1 MMDQVL
7 ATIGLVLI
15 FGLAFWRNL
24 NMGAVALA
32 FAFLLGT
39 FYFDLDAKEIA
50 VGFPGHLVIT
60 LLGVTYIFGI
70 GRINGT
76 VDQVVR
82 SLVNAVHGKVA
93 LIPWVFFLLAAAI
106 TASGA
111 LSLATYSILVPI
123 GMAFAQKNKINPLL
137 MGLSIINGTNAGGF
151 SPIAV
156 YYTIISAALRNLGL
170 DVEPIPIFIWTFIGS
185 FVINII
191 VYLMFNGLSLIRRD
205 RSKAPVSDI
214 SDVVAKA
221 SWSWVQILTVG
232 IFLLVVTGALFFG
245 LDVGFMAMAGAVF
258 IASFR
263 PDDAREGL
271 QQIGWGVIL
280 LIGGMVTYINML
292 DSTGTIE
299 GLALKVSSVGSAT
312 ISALLLLYIA
322 AIVSAFASTNAM
334 FVVLVPLAAPLLA
347 TGDIAVMGFAI
358 ALALAAVVV
367 DTSPFSTA
375 GALVVANTDE
385 TRSDRVFH
393 GLLWWACGMMVLAP
407 PIVWAAFVLTS

>member
-1 MMDQVL
+1 MDQVL

-50 VGFPGHLVIT
+50 AGFPGHLVIT

-70 GRINGT
+70 GRVNGT

-82 SLVNAVHGKVA
+82 TLVNAVHGKVA

-156 YYTIISAALRNLGL
+156 YYTIISAALRSLGL
-170 DVEPIPIFIWTFIGS
+170 EVEPIPIFIWTFIGS

-191 VYLMFNGLSLIRRD
+191 VYLMFDGMQLIRRD
-205 RSKAPVSDI
+205 RSAVPVADTSSVI
-214 SDVVAKA
+214 AKA
-221 SWSWVQILTVG
+221 SWTPVQMLTVG
-232 IFLLVVTGALFFG
+232 IFMLVVIGALFFG
-245 LDVGFMAMAGAVF
+245 LDVGFMAMVGAVL

-292 DSTGTIE
+292 DSNGTIE

-312 ISALLLLYIA
+312 VSALLLLYIA
-322 AIVSAFASTNAM
+322 SIVSAFASTNAM

-358 ALALAAVVV
+358 ALSLAAVVV

-385 TRSDRVFH
+385 VRSDRVFH

-407 PIVWAAFVLTS
+407 PIVWAAFVLTT

>member
-1 MMDQVL
+1 MDQVF
-7 ATIGLVLI
+7 ATVGLVLI

-39 FYFDLDAKEIA
+39 FYFDLEATEISS
-50 VGFPGHLVIT
+50 GFPGHLVIT

-70 GRINGT
+70 GRQNGT

-82 SLVNAVHGKVA
+82 TLVTAVHGRVA
-93 LIPWVFFLLAAAI
+93 LMPWVFFILAVAI

-111 LSLATYSILVPI
+111 LTIATYSILVPI
-123 GMAFAQKNKINPLL
+123 GMAFAQKNRINPML
-137 MGLSIINGTNAGGF
+137 MGLSIINGANAGGF

-156 YYTIISAALRNLGL
+156 YYTIISGTLKRFGFPI
-170 DVEPIPIFIWTFIGS
+170 DPIPMFFWTFLGS
-185 FVINII
+185 FLINVIAF
-191 VYLMFNGLSLIRRD
+191 LMFDGLKLVKRD
-205 RSKAPVSDI
+205 RQHKPMADAPH
-214 SDVVAKA
+214 VVAPPK
-221 SWSWVQILTVG
+221 WSRLQILTV
-232 IFLLVVTGALFFG
+232 VVFSMVVVGALLFG
-245 LDVGFMAMAGAVF
+245 YDVGFMAMVGAVI
-258 IASFR
+258 IASFH
-263 PDDAREGL
+263 PEDAKAGL

-299 GLALKVSSVGSAT
+299 GLAHKVASVGSPA
-312 ISALLLLYIA
+312 IAALLLLYIA

-334 FVVLVPLAAPLLA
+334 FVVLVPLAAPLLV
-347 TGDIAVMGFAI
+347 GGEIGVLGFAI
-358 ALALAAVVV
+358 ALALSAVVV

-385 TRSDRVFH
+385 VRSDRVFR
-393 GLLWWACGMMVLAP
+393 GLLWWACGMMALAP
-407 PIVWAAFVLTS
+407 LATWAAFVWFT

>member
-1 MMDQVL
+1 MDQVF
-7 ATIGLVLI
+7 ASVGLVLI

-32 FAFLLGT
+32 IAFFMGT
-39 FYFDLDAKEIA
+39 FYFDLSAQEIA
-50 VGFPGHLVIT
+50 TGFPGHLVIT

-70 GRINGT
+70 GRVNGT

-82 SLVNAVHGKVA
+82 TLVSAVHGRVA
-93 LIPWVFFLLAAAI
+93 LIPWVFFILAAAI

-111 LSLATYSILVPI
+111 LSIATYSILVPI
-123 GMAFAQKNKINPLL
+123 GMAFAQKNRINPLL

-156 YYTIISAALRNLGL
+156 YYTIISAAIRNLGF
-170 DVEPIPIFIWTFIGS
+170 DVEPLPIFVWTFIGS
-185 FVINII
+185 FLLNII
-191 VYLMFNGLSLIRRD
+191 VYFMFDGMKLIRRD
-205 RSKAPVSDI
+205 RDNAAVADTSTVI
-214 SDVVAKA
+214 AKA
-221 SWSWVQILTVG
+221 AWTPVQIMTVLV
-232 IFLLVVTGALFFG
+232 FLAVVMGALFFS
-245 LDVGFMAMAGAVF
+245 LDVGFMAMAGAVL
-258 IASFR
+258 IAAFR
-263 PDDAREGL
+263 PEDAREGL

-292 DSTGTIE
+292 DSTGTIA
-299 GLALKVSSVGSAT
+299 GLAEKVSSVGSAMVA
-312 ISALLLLYIA
+312 ALLLLYIA

-334 FVVLVPLAAPLLA
+334 FVVLVPLAAPLLLA
-347 TGDIAVMGFAI
+347 GDISVMGFAI

-385 TRSDRVFH
+385 VRSDRVFR

-407 PIVWAAFVLTS
+407 PAVWAAFVLTA